1 MRTLLGLRS
10 CFSLGCGTAS
20 PEALCDRAVALG
32 WRRVGIADT
41 DNLYGAVRFVRGARE
56 RGLEPVVG
64 AEITDPAEPARSV
77 LVLARGREG
86 YEALCRLVTRRKLEG
101 GPRWTD
107 WLAEAAGP
115 CHLLVP
121 DPALARDLASRVPRD
136 RLHLAVSLS
145 RAGETARRALA
156 AAATDLGTDLVP
168 VADSVMADPSE
179 HALHRL
185 LTAVARNGLVTT
197 LPAGAA
203 WPERAAVPRPD
214 AVPRPLQDSADRLGE
229 DSPADLPG
237 GRPILPRLDHPAGET
252 PYSVLARRC
261 FAGLD
266 ARLGGAN
273 PEALARL
280 TQELAVIER
289 LSFADYFLVVSE
301 IVEMARARGIPH
313 VGRGSG
319 ASSLVAFLLGI
330 TDVDPLAYRIRFE
343 RFLNLGRSD
352 CPDIDVDLCWKRRDE
367 VLAAVYGRFGHDRTA
382 MISTHVG
389 YRLRSAFR
397 EAAKAHGVPPGTVDR
412 ASRALPYEAGAPLPE
427 VARAGPAGRAIPAD
441 EEPWATLLP
450 LAERLRGLPRHLGI
464 HPGGMVVADR
474 ALTAYVPLERAAK
487 GIVVTQYEMEAVEDV
502 GLVKMDLLGNRALT
516 TVRET
521 LDLVEARTGARPALP
536 REPLEDPATADL
548 VREGRTLGV
557 CQLESPA
564 MRHLLR
570 MLRPADTRDLARALA
585 LLRPGP
591 AGGGMKEEFVRRAR
605 GLAPVPE
612 APFGDASTRTSTA
625 AWGEEREA
633 RRGGASEASN
643 GGEARLG
650 EPPPARSEPAVP
662 DATSPAGRD
671 PLGEVASILADS
683 FGIMLYED
691 DAMLVAAA
699 LAGIPI
705 ERGDKFRKAIAR
717 VRTDEQREAL
727 SRVFLDLAGRNGVPR
742 DVAAAAWVQMAKFN
756 SYSFCKAH
764 AAGYA
769 QLAARCAWLKSRFP
783 AEYHAAVMNH
793 HGGMYDRR
801 VHVEEA
807 RRQGVAILP
816 PCVNRS
822 GTGFAPERGALR
834 VGLDQV
840 GGLSERA
847 IRAIL
852 AERARG
858 PFGSVHDL
866 LSRVPLSR
874 PEAEALALAGAYDS
888 FGVTRP
894 QAAFEAALFRGIAPA
909 GGAAGAGGPTLLPAG
924 YSPAPALPLRDFS
937 LPERLRHELAVLG
950 LTPTAH
956 PMTLL
961 RGLLPRPAAT
971 SREVL
976 AARAGR
982 PVRFA
987 GLLAAWR
994 TAETAREETMEFVT
1008 LEDEWGVVEVTLF
1021 PAAYR
1026 RFAHLLGTLGPYVVE
1041 GRVEDQ
1047 YGAISVS
1054 AARLER
1060 VDA

>member
-10 CFSLGCGTAS
+10 WFSLGCGTAS
-20 PEALCDRAVALG
+20 PEALCDRAAALG

-41 DNLYGAVRFVRGARE
+41 DNLYGVVRFVHAARE
-56 RGLEPVVG
+56 RGIEPVVG
-64 AEITDPAEPARSV
+64 AEVTDPAEAARRV

-86 YEALCRLVTRRKLEG
+86 YEALCRLVTRRKLGDEG
-101 GPRWTD
+101 PWTG

-121 DPALARDLASRVPRD
+121 DPALARALAPRVPRD
-136 RLHLAVSLS
+136 RLHVALSLS
-145 RAGETARRALA
+145 RAGETARREA
-156 AAATDLGTDLVP
+156 AAASEELRVGLAP
-168 VADSVMADPSE
+168 VADAVMADPSE
-179 HALHRL
+179 RPLHVL
-185 LTAVARNGLVTT
+185 LRAIARNGLVTT
-197 LPAGAA
+197 LPEGAV
-203 WPERAAVPRPD
+203 WPARAAIPGPAAVP
-214 AVPRPLQDSADRLGE
+214 AALAAAADRLGE
-229 DSPADLPG
+229 DAPADLPG
-237 GRPILPRLDHPAGET
+237 GRPILPRLDHPPGET

-280 TQELAVIER
+280 THELAVIQR
-289 LSFADYFLVVSE
+289 LSFADYFLVVST
-301 IVEMARARGIPH
+301 IVEMARERGIPH

-330 TDVDPLAYRIRFE
+330 TDVDPLAHRIRFE

-367 VLAAVYGRFGHDRTA
+367 VLAAVYDRFGHDRTA

-397 EAAKAHGVPPGTVDR
+397 EAAKAHGVPPATVDR
-412 ASRALPYEAGAPLPE
+412 VGRALPYEADAPLPE
-427 VARAGPAGRAIPAD
+427 IARGGPAARAIPAD

-464 HPGGMVVADR
+464 HPGGVVVSDR
-474 ALTAYVPLERAAK
+474 SLTAYVPLERAAK
-487 GIVVTQYEMEAVEDV
+487 GIVVTQYEMEAVEDI

-521 LDLVEARTGARPALP
+521 LDLVEARTVSRPALP
-536 REPLEDPATADL
+536 REPIEDPAVATL

-570 MLRPADTRDLARALA
+570 MLRPGDTRDLARALA

-605 GLAPVPE
+605 GLAPATLLHP
-612 APFGDASTRTSTA
+612 SL
-625 AWGEEREA
+625 EEI
-633 RRGGASEASN
+633 
-643 GGEARLG
+643 LG
-650 EPPPARSEPAVP
+650 
-662 DATSPAGRD
+662 
-671 PLGEVASILADS
+671 DS
-683 FGIMLYED
+683 FGVMLYED
-691 DAMLVAAA
+691 DAMLVASA

-717 VRTDEQREAL
+717 VRTDGQREAL
-727 SRVFLDLAGRNGVPR
+727 SRVFLDLARKNGVPP

-769 QLAARCAWLKSRFP
+769 QLAARCAWLKARFP

-816 PCVNRS
+816 PCANRS
-822 GTGFAPERGALR
+822 GVGFAPEPGPALR

-840 GGLSERA
+840 GGLSARS

-852 AERARG
+852 AERTRR

-866 LSRVPLSR
+866 LSRVPLAR
-874 PEAEALALAGAYDS
+874 PEAEALALSGAFDS
-888 FGVTRP
+888 FAATRP
-894 QAAFEAALFRGIAPA
+894 QAAFEAALFHGLAPA
-909 GGAAGAGGPTLLPAG
+909 GGISGGPSLLPAG
-924 YSPAPALPLRDFS
+924 YSPAPTLPLRDFS
-937 LPERLRHELAVLG
+937 LPERLRHELEVLG
-950 LTPTAH
+950 MTPTAH

-961 RGLLPRPAAT
+961 RELVPRPAAT
-971 SREVL
+971 SREVV
-976 AARAGR
+976 ASRAGR

-987 GLLAAWR
+987 GLLAACR

-1026 RFAHLLGTLGPYVVE
+1026 RFAHLLGALGPYVVE

-1054 AARLER
+1054 ATRVER
-1060 VDA
+1060 VDR